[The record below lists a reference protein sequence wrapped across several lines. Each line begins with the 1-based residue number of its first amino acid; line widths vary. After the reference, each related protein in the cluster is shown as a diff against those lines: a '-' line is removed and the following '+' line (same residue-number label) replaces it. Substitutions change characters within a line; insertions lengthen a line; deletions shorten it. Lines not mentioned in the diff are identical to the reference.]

1 MTKGKHRRNASS
13 PDNLQKQ
20 IAATKN
26 ITFENYLRN
35 LESVVNSG
43 SSGSEKRPSRGSSN
57 VERFFAAKKKS
68 PWRRTSAGNSKQN
81 SPKSI
86 RVSRA
91 SQILGGAMS
100 SNL

>member
-43 SSGSEKRPSRGSSN
+43 SSGSE
-57 VERFFAAKKKS
+57 
-68 PWRRTSAGNSKQN
+68 
-81 SPKSI
+81 
-86 RVSRA
+86 
-91 SQILGGAMS
+91 
-100 SNL
+100 